1 MFEDVRVELKI
12 YRPMYERL
20 KVLANR
26 HSYGD
31 SFEEFLVDC
40 IRCRMLELEK
50 KDREECWEFMKR
62 NLIAAF
68 HSAAAKHKMSVA
80 QFIDMFFQKM
90 LEATAKTA

>member
-1 MFEDVRVELKI
+1 MSEDVKVELKI
-12 YRPMYERL
+12 CRPMYERL
-20 KVLANR
+20 KMLANR
-26 HSYGD
+26 HFFGG

-50 KDREECWEFMKR
+50 KDEEECWEFMKR
-62 NLIAAF
+62 NLISAF